1 MVHKFFI
8 KRNRVPAC
16 PSSFSPLARRTLVIF
31 LGIFCAALGWGW
43 LGQTSSSEEMYGAG
57 LRGEDFFGAA
67 KSVGGWPWWSP
78 NFLFGH
84 SLSLFSVSLLPLL
97 VFKVLVWSMSLWVPV
112 IMASKLLGLLTIFFA
127 GLAMYGL
134 SRRLLLGGW
143 TAAFTAVLYVTCAQF
158 VLRIAMLEHLSTAAC
173 MVFAPLIL
181 LGMLRCEERQAWRS
195 SCLLALS
202 VAAMAMCYLKILL
215 LFLPAGAVFFLWRF
229 AGGSSESRSNLFWGC
244 LRGAL
249 LTMPLV
255 LFAMVPLL
263 RESRFLAVFELEPF
277 AGWQQNYSFFSA
289 ITWVDWGNVL
299 TQGTAI
305 PALSPAK
312 HASVEFYL
320 GLLVLAGVFA
330 PLFLG
335 RSRDAWRALPAWDVL
350 RLFAS
355 LLLLATWLSSGP
367 RSILQSH
374 FVYLGGA
381 AGCPDFSI
389 ALVWLMF
396 VAQGGLIYLLWGHG
410 TIRIAL
416 ALATMAVFFLVPGFK
431 ILELIPFYGD
441 IRAPSAVWTA
451 FGSLSAVL
459 AAGAGWSL
467 LAKFAPTAKS
477 RLGIAAIVLVLLALD
492 VSFLHRAFFRE
503 GLPGKTFSD
512 YAEAQAFLSKSP
524 LAGRVHAISG
534 RYFLLTTP
542 ADSGRGLSTEALLR
556 HFQLRWIR
564 YMEAGSMMSPETTR
578 AYYDLFGISHI
589 LIDRLDP
596 DLPKDYQ
603 EKFKALFPTVFENEG
618 FTILEN
624 SSTLYPA
631 FAAKDVIHAAK
642 DIFQNPGEVLL
653 LGRGGL
659 IAVEDATGPS
669 VGKMELTGDPP
680 IPDRAG
686 LEKVVDLRKLALS
699 RPRTADYHSFDV
711 EGLQEGDKPGLA
723 VVTEAYHPD
732 WKAWQGGAELPVKR
746 AVGAL
751 LAVEIQ
757 QPGTVTFR
765 FTPPWYY
772 DFLMWAALGSWLAVA
787 VLFFLMR
794 VGWAPESWRSAW
806 YGGTDAGPRS

>member
-1 MVHKFFI
+1 M
-8 KRNRVPAC
+8 RQT
-16 PSSFSPLARRTLVIF
+16 PSFEETSGGVVRGTLDYI
-31 LGIFCAALGWGW
+31 W
-43 LGQTSSSEEMYGAG
+43 
-57 LRGEDFFGAA
+57 AA
-67 KSVGGWPWWSP
+67 KSVGGWPWWTP
-78 NFLFGH
+78 NYLFGH
-84 SLSLFSVSLLPLL
+84 SYALSGLGLVLLMFLYGL
-97 VFKVLVWSMSLWVPV
+97 VVALSPWFPALIAFKVF
-112 IMASKLLGLLTIFFA
+112 GLLTIFLA
-127 GLAMYGL
+127 GLSMYAL
-134 SRRLLLGGW
+134 ARRLLHCDW
-143 TAAFTAVLYVTCAQF
+143 SAFFTAVLYVTCAQF

-173 MVFAPLIL
+173 LVFAPLLL
-181 LGMLRCEERQAWRS
+181 LGMLRCEDRLAWRNAA
-195 SCLLALS
+195 LLALC
-202 VAAMAMCYLKILL
+202 VAMMVMCYFKIFL

-229 AGGSSESRSNLFWGC
+229 AGGSAESRRNLFWGC

-255 LFAMVPLL
+255 IFAMVPLL
-263 RESRFLAVFELEPF
+263 RESRILAVFELEPF
-277 AGWQQNYSFFSA
+277 AGWQQNYAFFSA

-305 PALSPAK
+305 PALAPAR

-320 GLLVLAGVFA
+320 GPLVLAGVFA

-335 RSRDAWRALPAWDVL
+335 RSRDGWRALPAWDVL
-350 RLFAS
+350 RVFAS
-355 LLLLATWLSSGP
+355 LLLLATWLASGP

-374 FVYLGGA
+374 FLYLGGA

-396 VAQGGLIYLLWGHG
+396 VAQGILIYLLWGHS

-467 LAKFAPTAKS
+467 LAKFAPGAKS
-477 RLGIAAIVLVLLALD
+477 RFGIAAVVLVILALD

-503 GLPGKTFSD
+503 GLPEKTFSD
-512 YAEAQAFLSKSP
+512 YADAQAFLSKSP

-534 RYFLLTTP
+534 RYFFLTTP

-624 SSTLYPA
+624 ASTLYPA

-659 IAVEDATGPS
+659 IAVEDAAGPS

-711 EGLQEGDKPGLA
+711 EGLQEGDMPGVA

-765 FTPPWYY
+765 FAPPWYY
-772 DFLMWAALGSWLAVA
+772 NLLMWAALGSWLAVA

-794 VGWAPESWRSAW
+794 VGWAPETWRAAW
-806 YGGTDAGPRS
+806 YGQTDAGPRS